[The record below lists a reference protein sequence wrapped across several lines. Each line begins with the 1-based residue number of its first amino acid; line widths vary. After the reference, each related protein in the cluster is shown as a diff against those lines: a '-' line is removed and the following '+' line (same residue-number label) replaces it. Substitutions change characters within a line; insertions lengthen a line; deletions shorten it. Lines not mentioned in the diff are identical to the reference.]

1 VLLKLSVRNF
11 ALIRELDL
19 DFKKG
24 FTIITGETG
33 AGKSILLGAIHLILG
48 DRAET
53 SILRDKDS
61 KCIIEAKFNIKG
73 YDLKSFF
80 QESDLDEEPDCIIR
94 REISPVGKSRS
105 FINDTP
111 VNLQQLKTLGAALI
125 DIHSQHDTLLLNN
138 AAFRIQLIDGPA
150 GCIQLRN
157 QYSEVFQRWKKKEQ
171 LLRQL
176 IEQETRIAQE
186 KDYLS
191 FQLSELLEANLQAG
205 ELSLAEEN
213 FLTLS
218 HASEIRIHLEQA
230 IQLAE
235 AESDGMLN
243 LINKFNQSLKSAA
256 RFNAGA
262 EQLYNRAQSL
272 QLEFKDLVFEVNR
285 ENDKCES
292 DPQKLEE
299 LIKRIDTINRLI
311 QKHRLTSDDE
321 LLNLQGQLE
330 TRLSE
335 AENLTSK
342 IEAQQA
348 EVDAEL
354 MQLKQLADE
363 LNKKRN
369 SIAGSLERELIQL
382 LGALGMPSSI
392 VKIDVLEKDQFDIN
406 GKNDIRILFSAN
418 KGSAPAEI
426 SKVASGGE
434 LSRLMLC
441 LKKIMASSVALPT
454 IIFDEIDTGVSGAI
468 ADGMGEMLHE
478 MGKDM
483 QVISITHLP
492 QIASKGSDHLKVQ
505 KSGDDNSTETKITR
519 LTKEQRID
527 EIAGM
532 LSGKKLSDAARSNAK
547 ALLKIKD

>member
-1 VLLKLSVRNF
+1 MLQKLSVRNF
-11 ALIRELDL
+11 ALIRELEL

-53 SILRDKDS
+53 SVLRDKDS
-61 KCIIEAKFNIKG
+61 KCIIEAKFNVKG

-80 QESDLDEEPDCIIR
+80 QECDLDDEPECIIR
-94 REISPVGKSRS
+94 REISPAGKSRS

-205 ELSLAEEN
+205 ELSIAEEN

-218 HASEIRIHLEQA
+218 HASEIRIHLEQS

-235 AESDGMLN
+235 AESDGILN

-272 QLEFKDLVFEVNR
+272 QLEFKDLVFELNR

-299 LIKRIDTINRLI
+299 LSKRIDTINRLI
-311 QKHRLTSDDE
+311 QKHRLTSDGE
-321 LLNLQGQLE
+321 LLNLQNQLE
-330 TRLSE
+330 TRLAE
-335 AENLTSK
+335 AENLTSR

-348 EVDAEL
+348 EVDVEL
-354 MQLKQLADE
+354 LRLKQLAGE

-369 SIAGSLERELIQL
+369 SISGSLERELIQL
-382 LGALGMPSSI
+382 LGALGMPSST
-392 VKIDVLEKDQFDIN
+392 VKIDVLERDQFDIN

-505 KSGDDNSTETKITR
+505 KSGDNNSTETKITR

>member
-1 VLLKLSVRNF
+1 MLQKLSIRNF

-19 DFKKG
+19 DFRKG

-53 SILRDKDS
+53 SILRDPEA
-61 KCIIEAKFNIKG
+61 KCIIEARFNVKG

-80 QESDLDEEPDCIIR
+80 LDNDLDEEPECIIR
-94 REISPVGKSRS
+94 REISQAGKSRA

-111 VNLQQLKTLGAALI
+111 VNLQQLKMLGAALI

-150 GCIQLRN
+150 DCVNLRKN
-157 QYSEVFQRWKKKEQ
+157 YGEVYIRWKKKEQ

-176 IEQETRIAQE
+176 IDQDARISQE

-191 FQLSELLEANLQAG
+191 FQLNELQEANLIAG
-205 ELSLAEEN
+205 ELQQAEDL
-213 FLTLS
+213 FQTLS
-218 HASEIRIHLEQA
+218 HASEIRIHLEQS
-230 IQLAE
+230 IQIAE
-235 AESDGMLN
+235 AETDGLIT
-243 LINKFNQSLKSAA
+243 LINRFNNSLKQAA
-256 RFNAGA
+256 RFNSGA
-262 EQLYNRAQSL
+262 EQILDRAQSML
-272 QLEFKDLVFEVNR
+272 LDFKDLVFDLNR

-292 DPQKLEE
+292 DPAKIEVLSN
-299 LIKRIDTINRLI
+299 RIDTINRLI
-311 QKHRLTSDDE
+311 QKHRFNSEEE
-321 LLNLQGQLE
+321 LISLQNQLE
-330 TRLSE
+330 MRLTE
-335 AENLTSK
+335 AGNLSSK
-342 IEAQQA
+342 IEQQQKDVNN
-348 EVDAEL
+348 EFNL
-354 MQLKQLADE
+354 MKQLAAD
-363 LNKKRN
+363 LHQKRN
-369 SIAGSLERELIQL
+369 QISGNLEMDLIGL
-382 LGALGMPSSI
+382 LSSLGMPSASL
-392 VKIDVLEKDQFDIN
+392 KIEVIEKEHFDSN
-406 GKNDIRILFSAN
+406 GKDEVRILFSAN
-418 KGSAPAEI
+418 KGSMPAEI

-505 KSGDDNSTETKITR
+505 KTGDENSTETRISR
-519 LTKEQRID
+519 LSKEQRID

>member
-369 SIAGSLERELIQL
+369 SIAESLERELIQL

>member
-1 VLLKLSVRNF
+1 VLQKLSIRNF
-11 ALIRELDL
+11 ALIREIDL
-19 DFKKG
+19 DFRKG

-53 SILRDKDS
+53 SVLKDAEQ
-61 KCIIEAKFNIKG
+61 KCIIEARFNIKG

-80 QESDLDEEPDCIIR
+80 LENDLDEEAECILR
-94 REISPVGKSRS
+94 REISQSGKSRS

-150 GCIQLRN
+150 GCIKLRN
-157 QYSEVFQRWKKKEQ
+157 RYADVYQSWKKKEQ

-176 IEQETRIAQE
+176 IEQEARISQE

-191 FQLSELLEANLQAG
+191 FQLNELLEANLQSG
-205 ELSLAEEN
+205 ELQTAEDD
-213 FLTLS
+213 FQTLS
-218 HASEIRIHLEQA
+218 HASEIRIHLEHA
-230 IQLAE
+230 IE
-235 AESDGMLN
+235 ITESESDGIIV
-243 LINKFNQSLKSAA
+243 LINKLNQSLKQAA
-256 RFNAGA
+256 RFNSGT
-262 EQLYNRAQSL
+262 EQLLNRAQSIA
-272 QLEFKDLVFEVNR
+272 LEFKDLAFEINR

-299 LIKRIDTINRLI
+299 LSRRIDTINRLI
-311 QKHRLTSDDE
+311 QKHRVSSDEE
-321 LLNLQGQLE
+321 LIILQNQLE
-330 TRLSE
+330 TRLAE
-335 AENLTSK
+335 ADSLSSK
-342 IEAQQA
+342 IEEQQA
-348 EVDAEL
+348 TVDAE
-354 MQLKQLADE
+354 MTQLRQLASE
-363 LNKKRN
+363 LHTKRAE
-369 SIAGSLERELIQL
+369 IAGSLEKQLIELL
-382 LGALGMPSSI
+382 STLGMPSSSI
-392 VKIDVLEKDQFDIN
+392 KIEVIEKEQFDIN

-505 KSGDDNSTETKITR
+505 KSGNENATETRISR

-532 LSGKKLSDAARSNAK
+532 LSGKNLSDAARSNAK

>member
-1 VLLKLSVRNF
+1 
-11 ALIRELDL
+11 
-19 DFKKG
+19 
-24 FTIITGETG
+24 
-33 AGKSILLGAIHLILG
+33 
-48 DRAET
+48 
-53 SILRDKDS
+53 
-61 KCIIEAKFNIKG
+61 
-73 YDLKSFF
+73 
-80 QESDLDEEPDCIIR
+80 
-94 REISPVGKSRS
+94 
-105 FINDTP
+105 
-111 VNLQQLKTLGAALI
+111 
-125 DIHSQHDTLLLNN
+125 
-138 AAFRIQLIDGPA
+138 
-150 GCIQLRN
+150 
-157 QYSEVFQRWKKKEQ
+157 
-171 LLRQL
+171 
-176 IEQETRIAQE
+176 
-186 KDYLS
+186 
-191 FQLSELLEANLQAG
+191 
-205 ELSLAEEN
+205 
-213 FLTLS
+213 
-218 HASEIRIHLEQA
+218 
-230 IQLAE
+230 
-235 AESDGMLN
+235 

-272 QLEFKDLVFEVNR
+272 QLEFKDLVFELNR

-299 LIKRIDTINRLI
+299 LSKRIDTINRLI
-311 QKHRLTSDDE
+311 QKHRLTSDGE
-321 LLNLQGQLE
+321 LLNLQNQLE
-330 TRLSE
+330 TRLAE
-335 AENLTSK
+335 AENLTSR

-348 EVDAEL
+348 EVDVEL
-354 MQLKQLADE
+354 LRLKQLAGE
-363 LNKKRN
+363 LNQKRN
-369 SIAGSLERELIQL
+369 SISGSLERELIQL
-382 LGALGMPSSI
+382 LGALGMPSST
-392 VKIDVLEKDQFDIN
+392 VKIDVLERDQFDIN

-478 MGKDM
+478 MGMDM

-505 KSGDDNSTETKITR
+505 KSGDNNSTETKITR

>member
-1 VLLKLSVRNF
+1 MLQKLSVRNF

-53 SILRDKDS
+53 SVLRDKDA

-80 QESDLDEEPDCIIR
+80 FENDLDEEPECIIR
-94 REISPVGKSRS
+94 REISPAGKSRS

-111 VNLQQLKTLGAALI
+111 VNLQQLKTLGGALI

-138 AAFRIQLIDGPA
+138 AGFRIQLIDGPA
-150 GCIQLRN
+150 GCTQLRN
-157 QYSEVFQRWKKKEQ
+157 QYADVYHRWKKKDQ

-176 IEQETRIAQE
+176 IEQEARIAQE

-191 FQLSELLEANLQAG
+191 FQLNELLEASLNPG
-205 ELSLAEEN
+205 ELQNAESD
-213 FLTLS
+213 FQTLS
-218 HASEIRIHLEQA
+218 HASEIRVHLEHA
-230 IQLAE
+230 IQITE
-235 AESDGMLN
+235 AESDGILALLN
-243 LINKFNQSLKSAA
+243 KLNQSLKQAA
-256 RFNAGA
+256 RYNSGV
-262 EQLYNRAQSL
+262 EQLLNRSQSIL
-272 QLEFKDLVFEVNR
+272 LEFKDLAFEINR

-299 LIKRIDTINRLI
+299 LSKRIDTINRLI
-311 QKHRLTSDDE
+311 QKHRVSTEAE
-321 LLNLQGQLE
+321 LIELQNQLE
-330 TRLSE
+330 IRLAE
-335 AENLTSK
+335 ADNLTSK
-342 IEAQQA
+342 IEEQQA
-348 EVDAEL
+348 AVEAEI
-354 MQLKQLADE
+354 KQMSLLASE
-363 LNKKRN
+363 LHAKRS
-369 SIAGSLERELIQL
+369 SISSNLESELIEL
-382 LGALGMPSSI
+382 LSTLGMPSSTI
-392 VKIDVLEKDQFDIN
+392 KIDVIERELFDVN

-418 KGSAPAEI
+418 KGSIPAEI

-505 KSGDDNSTETKITR
+505 KSGDENSTETRISR
-519 LTKEQRID
+519 LSKEQRID

>member
-1 VLLKLSVRNF
+1 MLQKLSVRNF
-11 ALIRELDL
+11 ALIRELEL

-53 SILRDKDS
+53 SVLRDKDS
-61 KCIIEAKFNIKG
+61 KCIIEAKFNVKG

-80 QESDLDEEPDCIIR
+80 QECDLDDEPECIIR
-94 REISPVGKSRS
+94 REISPAGKSRS

-205 ELSLAEEN
+205 ELSIAEEN

-218 HASEIRIHLEQA
+218 HASEIRIHLEQS

-235 AESDGMLN
+235 TESDGILN

-272 QLEFKDLVFEVNR
+272 QLEFKDLVFELNR

-299 LIKRIDTINRLI
+299 LSKRIDTINRLI
-311 QKHRLTSDDE
+311 QKHRLTSDGE
-321 LLNLQGQLE
+321 LLNLQNQLE
-330 TRLSE
+330 TRLAE
-335 AENLTSK
+335 AENLTSR

-348 EVDAEL
+348 EVDVEL
-354 MQLKQLADE
+354 LRLKQLAGE

-369 SIAGSLERELIQL
+369 SISGSLERELIQL
-382 LGALGMPSSI
+382 LGALGMPSST
-392 VKIDVLEKDQFDIN
+392 VKIDVLERDQFDIN

-505 KSGDDNSTETKITR
+505 KSGDNNSTETKITR

>member
-1 VLLKLSVRNF
+1 MLQKLSVRNF
-11 ALIRELDL
+11 ALIRELEL

-53 SILRDKDS
+53 SVLRDKDS
-61 KCIIEAKFNIKG
+61 KCIIEAKFNVKG

-80 QESDLDEEPDCIIR
+80 QECDLDDEPECIIR
-94 REISPVGKSRS
+94 REISPAGKSRS

-191 FQLSELLEANLQAG
+191 FQLSELLEANLQEG
-205 ELSLAEEN
+205 ELSIAEEN

-218 HASEIRIHLEQA
+218 HASEIRIHLEQS

-235 AESDGMLN
+235 TESDGILN

-272 QLEFKDLVFEVNR
+272 QLEFKDLVFELNR

-299 LIKRIDTINRLI
+299 LSKRIDTINRLI
-311 QKHRLTSDDE
+311 QKHRLTSDGE
-321 LLNLQGQLE
+321 LLNLQNQLE
-330 TRLSE
+330 TRLAE
-335 AENLTSK
+335 AENLTSR

-348 EVDAEL
+348 EVDVEL
-354 MQLKQLADE
+354 LRLKQLAGE

-369 SIAGSLERELIQL
+369 SISGSLERELIQL
-382 LGALGMPSSI
+382 LGALGMPSST
-392 VKIDVLEKDQFDIN
+392 VKIDVLERDQFDIN

-505 KSGDDNSTETKITR
+505 KSGDNNSTETKITR